1 MLLKTSY
8 IKISFFFSSFLLRVA
23 IKKATVT
30 CSWRFICSD
39 ILKLDARD
47 AYLRFMRNKLTGHFL
62 LSTASTKAQENKTT
76 KHHLVFDRTL
86 ELFIVWTHY
95 FGANAVHFLGHQI
108 QRYVLSVHVYSQW
121 QMNGKLSIQTGGCYS
136 KYSQH
141 EGNSS
146 TLCMLSRK

>member
-62 LSTASTKAQENKTT
+62 LSTASTKAQENKTKQQNIT
-76 KHHLVFDRTL
+76 WSLIEPWSYLLYGHIILVLMRY
-86 ELFIVWTHY
+86 I
-95 FGANAVHFLGHQI
+95 FLGI
-108 QRYVLSVHVYSQW
+108 KFNDTFFRSTFTVS
-121 QMNGKLSIQTGGCYS
+121 GK
-136 KYSQH
+136 
-141 EGNSS
+141 
-146 TLCMLSRK
+146 